1 MKGDFIM
8 RCQIVGKNIVVTE
21 AMKKAVEEKLS
32 KMDKYFVINDDV
44 VAKVLARTYK
54 TAQKVEITIHTKM
67 MDFRVEVSASD
78 FYAAVDL
85 AIDKLEGQMR
95 KLKTKLCRR
104 HKESLGEAIAFDNFE
119 MEEDDENDEM
129 VRTKEVYLDPMDID
143 EAITR
148 MEALG
153 HTFFLYKDADDE
165 MISVVY
171 KRYDG
176 GYGVIQAR
184 EK

>member
-1 MKGDFIM
+1 M
-8 RCQIVGKNIVVTE
+8 RCQVVGKNVVITD
-21 AMKKAVEEKLS
+21 AMKKAVDEKLS
-32 KMDKYFVINDDV
+32 RMDKYFVITDDV

-54 TAQKVEITIHTKM
+54 TSQKVEITIHTKM
-67 MDFRVEVSASD
+67 MDFRVEVQADD
-78 FYAAVDL
+78 FYSALDS

-104 HKESLGEAIAFDNFE
+104 HKESLGESIAFENIVNED
-119 MEEDDENDEM
+119 DDENDEM
-129 VRTKEVYLDPMDID
+129 VRVKEVYLEPMDIE

-153 HTFFLYKDADDE
+153 HSFFLYKDSEDD
-165 MISVVY
+165 MVSVVY

>member
-1 MKGDFIM
+1 M

-21 AMKKAVEEKLS
+21 AMRKAIEEKLA
-32 KMDKYFVINDDV
+32 KMDKYFIINDEV
-44 VAKVLARTYK
+44 IAKVLVRTYK
-54 TAQKVEITIHTKM
+54 TAQKIEVTIHTKM
-67 MDFRVEVSASD
+67 MDFRVEVSDAD
-78 FYAAVDL
+78 LYAAVDL

-104 HKESLGEAIAFDNFE
+104 HKESLGESISFENIDN
-119 MEEDDENDEM
+119 EEDNENDEM
-129 VRTKEVYLDPMDID
+129 VRVKEVYLEPMDIE

-153 HTFFLYKDADDE
+153 HNFFLYRDSEDD
-165 MISVVY
+165 MTSVVY

-176 GYGVIQAR
+176 GYGVIQSR

>member
-1 MKGDFIM
+1 M

-21 AMKKAVEEKLS
+21 AMRKAIEEKLA
-32 KMDKYFVINDDV
+32 KMDKYFIINDEV
-44 VAKVLARTYK
+44 IAKVLVRTYK
-54 TAQKVEITIHTKM
+54 TAQKIEVTIHTKM
-67 MDFRVEVSASD
+67 MDFRVEVSDAD
-78 FYAAVDL
+78 LYAAVDL

-104 HKESLGEAIAFDNFE
+104 HKESLGESIAFENIDN
-119 MEEDDENDEM
+119 EEDNENDEM
-129 VRTKEVYLDPMDID
+129 VRVKEVYLEPMDIE

-153 HTFFLYKDADDE
+153 HNFFLYRDSEDD
-165 MISVVY
+165 MTSVVY

>member
-1 MKGDFIM
+1 
-8 RCQIVGKNIVVTE
+8 
-21 AMKKAVEEKLS
+21 
-32 KMDKYFVINDDV
+32 
-44 VAKVLARTYK
+44 
-54 TAQKVEITIHTKM
+54 
-67 MDFRVEVSASD
+67 
-78 FYAAVDL
+78 
-85 AIDKLEGQMR
+85 MR

-104 HKESLGEAIAFDNFE
+104 HKESLGESIAFENIDN
-119 MEEDDENDEM
+119 EEDNENDEM
-129 VRTKEVYLDPMDID
+129 VRVKVVYLEPMDIE

-153 HTFFLYKDADDE
+153 HNFFLYRDSEDD
-165 MISVVY
+165 MTSVVY

>member
-1 MKGDFIM
+1 M

-21 AMKKAVEEKLS
+21 AMRKAIEEKLA
-32 KMDKYFVINDDV
+32 KMDKYFIINDEV
-44 VAKVLARTYK
+44 IAKVLVRTYK
-54 TAQKVEITIHTKM
+54 TAQKIEVTIHTKM
-67 MDFRVEVSASD
+67 MDFRVEVSDAD
-78 FYAAVDL
+78 LYAAVDL

-104 HKESLGEAIAFDNFE
+104 HKESLGESISFENIDN
-119 MEEDDENDEM
+119 EEDNENDEM
-129 VRTKEVYLDPMDID
+129 VRVKEVYLEPMDIE

-153 HTFFLYKDADDE
+153 HNFFLYRDSEDD
-165 MISVVY
+165 MTSVVY